1 MPVVLRH
8 RLSQSLA
15 VAALALPSPVL
26 AGDWPDPTLIFDRG
40 EHVALTTT
48 GEWAPAM
55 RVLRS
60 PDLASWRIT
69 GEVFRRPPRWV
80 QSTFWAPEITRLG
93 SGFAVFYS
101 ALPKTSEKAYCLGVA
116 FAPAP
121 EGPWRDLGRPLRC
134 GRSGSIDP
142 FPVRDEDG
150 RLNLLWKSNANR
162 FGRPTPI
169 YGQRLSEDAR
179 RLLGRPKELIR
190 NNRPWEKRVVE
201 APAVIRRDDGFFYMF
216 YSGALCCTRPC
227 DYAVGVA
234 RATTLLGPWRKFAG
248 NPILRSGNGWRCA
261 GHADIAEDGAGNLT
275 AVFHAYRAGDG
286 FMAGRQLL
294 TAPLT
299 FGAGGWP
306 QIGDGRPPPP
316 SSGASSLAFSDD
328 FAGPL
333 AADWEWPLGRVPRRR
348 TGPEGLALRAP
359 RRERDGAAVGSRLD
373 GGVLARRLGS
383 DSYTASAV
391 IDRSSLEADTAGGIA
406 SYKNANELIG
416 LAVDRRRTVVW
427 RRSKGRGKLL
437 FGAATPRSARVH
449 LRMVA
454 RGRRFTFDVSPDGVT
469 WKRVGRAVRT
479 PVTETARF
487 VLTAGG
493 ERRAL
498 VRFLSAAVAE

>member
-1 MPVVLRH
+1 MPGVLRH
-8 RLSQSLA
+8 RLSRTLA

-48 GEWAPAM
+48 GEWAPSF

-60 PDLASWRIT
+60 PDLSSWRIA
-69 GEVFRRPPRWV
+69 GDVFRRPPRWV

-93 SGFAVFYS
+93 SGFALFYS
-101 ALPKTSEKAYCLGVA
+101 ALPKTSEEAYCLGVA
-116 FAPAP
+116 FAPTP

-142 FPVRDEDG
+142 FPVRDENG

-169 YGQRLSEDAR
+169 YGQRLSEDGR
-179 RLLGRPKELIR
+179 RLLGRPRELIR
-190 NNRPWEKRVVE
+190 NNRRWEKKVVE
-201 APAVIRRDDGFFYMF
+201 APAVIRRDDGLFYMF

-234 RATTLLGPWRKFAG
+234 RSPTLLGPWRKFPG
-248 NPILRSGNGWRCA
+248 NPILRDGNGWRCP
-261 GHADIAEDGAGNLT
+261 GHADIAEDAAGNLT

-286 FMAGRQLL
+286 FMVGRQLL
-294 TAPLT
+294 AAPLT
-299 FGAGGWP
+299 FGLDGWP
-306 QIGDGRPPPP
+306 RIGTGRPPPP
-316 SSGASSLAFSDD
+316 LPGAASLAFSDD
-328 FAGPL
+328 FSGPL
-333 AADWEWPLGRVPRRR
+333 DPAWEWPLGRVPGRR
-348 TGPEGLALRAP
+348 TGAGLTLRAP
-359 RRERDGAAVGSRLD
+359 RRQRDGERVGRRLD
-373 GGVLARRLGS
+373 AGVLARRLS
-383 DSYTASAV
+383 VPSYTATALL
-391 IDRSSLEADTAGGIA
+391 DRAALEDRTAGGIS

-416 LAVDRRRTVVW
+416 LAVDRKRTVVW
-427 RRSKGRGKLL
+427 RRSKGRGKVL
-437 FGAATPRSARVH
+437 FGVATPRSARVH

-454 RGRRFTFDVSPDGVT
+454 RGRRFTFQVSPDGVT
-469 WKRVGRAVRT
+469 WRRVGRAVRS
-479 PVTETARF
+479 PVTETSRF

-493 ERRAL
+493 EPRAR